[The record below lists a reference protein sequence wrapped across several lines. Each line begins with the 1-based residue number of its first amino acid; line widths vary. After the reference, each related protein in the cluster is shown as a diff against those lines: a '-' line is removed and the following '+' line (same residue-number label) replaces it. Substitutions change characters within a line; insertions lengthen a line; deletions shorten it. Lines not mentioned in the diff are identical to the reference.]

1 VKNAVAAVVAALL
14 AGADATKI
22 PAALASFQG
31 VKRRFETIV
40 KTPQTVF
47 VDDYAHHPTELVA
60 AIAAARMM
68 YPNRTITGVFQPH
81 LFSRTRDFANAFAKA
96 LDTLDACILL
106 PIYPARE
113 EPIEGVN
120 SAMLLHKMEL
130 QNKRL
135 IEKNALVAEL
145 SKLPLDVLMTM
156 GAGDIDTLIEPIKT
170 MITLKK

>member
-1 VKNAVAAVVAALL
+1 
-14 AGADATKI
+14 
-22 PAALASFQG
+22 
-31 VKRRFETIV
+31 
-40 KTPQTVF
+40 
-47 VDDYAHHPTELVA
+47 
-60 AIAAARMM
+60 
-68 YPNRTITGVFQPH
+68 
-81 LFSRTRDFANAFAKA
+81 
-96 LDTLDACILL
+96 
-106 PIYPARE
+106 ARE

>member
-1 VKNAVAAVVAALL
+1 
-14 AGADATKI
+14 
-22 PAALASFQG
+22 
-31 VKRRFETIV
+31 
-40 KTPQTVF
+40 
-47 VDDYAHHPTELVA
+47 
-60 AIAAARMM
+60 M

-130 QNKRL
+130 KNKRL
-135 IEKNALVAEL
+135 IEKSALVAEL